1 MNELSPWRIRRLA
14 GNEEIQPEFSRVS
27 EPDEIPLSSYWDIL
41 VKRRNVIL
49 SIFFVVFA
57 AGAYFALSATTLYT
71 ATATIKIEPQTPRV
85 TGVVDFQPLESGREY
100 DYHKTQFALLKNRA
114 LAARVITELDLEANQ
129 SFTNANIVTPNPAPY
144 VMSWL
149 FRPLRFLSS
158 YMTPLF
164 KSESKTKEPYP
175 SQSAAVSGKLEPELK
190 VSPRLINRYLGF
202 IAIVPIS
209 QTRLVSIQ
217 STTPDPSLSQ
227 ALANAHVQAFMRM
240 SEEGR
245 FSLTQVA
252 QEFLEQKKTELQKKL
267 EESEADLNRFERA
280 HNVLSVG
287 KGENIVV
294 DRLVD
299 LNKQL
304 TAARAQR
311 IEAESLYQTVQ
322 NRSYQDLSEVM
333 RQGLVQQL
341 KGNLATLEAENAR
354 VATTFKPDHPRI
366 QQLNH
371 QISEAR
377 QALNNEI
384 VNVVQGIR
392 SNYAATLAKE
402 RALESEA
409 QKQQGDALKLREL
422 GVQYTVLQEEV
433 KANRTLYE
441 SVLKRLSE
449 TSVVNDVAVSNMQIV
464 ERAAKPSGPSGP
476 NVPLYLLASIVS
488 GLFLGIAAAF
498 VREFFDSTIGTP
510 EKVWRSVGLGTLGA
524 VPHVKFLSRP
534 TYRERQIEGR
544 KQADQ
549 AHASPA
555 PARELITDHGP
566 LSIMNEAYR
575 TIRTFLLLS
584 QADKPPQVIL
594 LTSPSPG
601 EGKTVTSLN
610 LAIALARDGHTVL
623 LVDADM
629 RQGCCHNRLGLTN
642 NRGLSNVLTG
652 GLLLDEGIQDTPVS
666 GLSLLSRGIPP
677 PNPSE
682 LLGSRRMK
690 DILKELR
697 QRFEFILIDSPPVI
711 ALSDAAILSVIT
723 DGVVLVFDGQ
733 RTSTASAQKAVE
745 LLDVLRVRFLGVI
758 LNAVNLDNPA
768 YSYHRT
774 YKRYDQDSSDT
785 EEVNERSAKESNG
798 RAAMFENTGENKNGL
813 QAESRKTL
821 TGKIKVRE
829 MINRAAQSIQ
839 EVYKGVSLN
848 DEENGKSASQNRED
862 DCAKPFGN
870 EAFAMNEGAFFK
882 PTYVPATTAA
892 EIAPWQMGKPDG
904 AVSQLFLNRLMDIF
918 MESVG
923 PVAPYIVGH
932 HIGLLGES
940 KEAFPKSRIDELVR
954 SLAPEI
960 EHPEVRLRFETKI
973 TKEIRNLENQ

>member
-1 MNELSPWRIRRLA
+1 MNDLSPWRIRRLA
-14 GNEEIQPEFSRVS
+14 GNDEIQPEFSQAS
-27 EPDEIPLSSYWDIL
+27 EPDEIPLSYYWDIL

-49 SIFFVVFA
+49 SIFLVVFA

-85 TGVVDFQPLESGREY
+85 TGVGELQPLEFGREY
-100 DYHKTQFALLKNRA
+100 DYHKTQFALLQSRA
-114 LAARVITELDLEANQ
+114 LAARVVTGLDLEANKT
-129 SFTNANIVTPNPAPY
+129 FTDANIVTPNPVPY
-144 VMSWL
+144 VMSWM

-158 YMTPLF
+158 YIAPLF
-164 KSESKTKEPYP
+164 KSESKTEESYP
-175 SQSAAVSGKLEPELK
+175 TQQAAGSDKLEPELK
-190 VSPRLINRYLGF
+190 VFPGLIDRYLGF
-202 IAIVPIS
+202 IAVAPIC
-209 QTRLVSIQ
+209 QTRLVSVQ
-217 STTPDPSLSQ
+217 FTTPDPALSQ

-252 QEFLEQKKTELQKKL
+252 QEFLEQKKTELQQKL
-267 EESEADLNRFERA
+267 EESEGELNRFERA
-280 HNVLSVG
+280 NNVLSVG
-287 KGENIVV
+287 QGQNIVV

-311 IEAESLYQTVQ
+311 IDAESLYQTVQ
-322 NRSYQDLSEVM
+322 NRSYQDLTEVM

-354 VATTFKPDHPRI
+354 LATTFKPDHPRI

-371 QISEAR
+371 QITEAR
-377 QALNNEI
+377 QALNNEV

-392 SNYAATLAKE
+392 SNYAAALAKE

-409 QKQQGDALKLREL
+409 QKQQQDALKLREL

-433 KANRTLYE
+433 KANRALYE

-449 TSVVNDVAVSNMQIV
+449 TSIVNDVAVSNMQIV
-464 ERAAKPSGPSGP
+464 EKAVKPSYPSGP

-544 KQADQ
+544 KQA
-549 AHASPA
+549 ARPPASPV
-555 PARELITDHGP
+555 PAKELITDHGP

-629 RQGCCHNRLGLTN
+629 RKGCCHNRLGLTN

-666 GLSLLSRGIPP
+666 GLSLLSRGVPP

-745 LLDVLRVRFLGVI
+745 LLDTLRVRFLGVI

-774 YKRYDQDSSDT
+774 YSQYD
-785 EEVNERSAKESNG
+785 NENDEGSAKEPDE
-798 RAAMFENTGENKNGL
+798 RVAMFDNPRKNRNGL
-813 QAESRKTL
+813 HGWKTY
-821 TGKIKVRE
+821 TVKINARE
-829 MINRAAQSIQ
+829 VMNRLAHSIH
-839 EVYKGVSLN
+839 EHVYRGFHLN
-848 DEENGKSASQNRED
+848 GQRNGKSTRQIRED
-862 DCAKPFGN
+862 DCAEPFGHN
-870 EAFAMNEGAFFK
+870 FAMNEGSAFK
-882 PTYVPATTAA
+882 STYVPATTAA
-892 EIAPWQMGKPDG
+892 ETVPSPMVKPDG
-904 AVSQLFLNRLMDIF
+904 AVSQAFLNRLMDIF

-940 KEAFPKSRIDELVR
+940 REAFPKSRIDELVK
-954 SLAPEI
+954 SIAPEI
-960 EHPEVRLRFETKI
+960 SQPESRLRFQEKI
-973 TKEIRNLENQ
+973 AEEIRNLE